1 MKSRPAAVEITSIF
15 QARFPGEPRAFR
27 APGRVNIIGEHTD
40 NYDGYV
46 FPIAVSMATT
56 AAAAPRRDRTIRV
69 WSENMQELATLPLD
83 RLERREHW
91 SDYVAGVAA
100 MLEAEGIRLPGA
112 DVCIVSDVP
121 IGGGLSSSAALE
133 VSTAMAFLSLADH
146 SLDGVALA
154 KLGRRA
160 ENEFVGMNCGIMD
173 QFVAV
178 HAERGKGLLLDCRT
192 LDYELVPLPA
202 EEAAIVVCNTMVK
215 HELGASEYNA
225 RRADTLAG
233 TDLLK
238 AIYPEVRA
246 LRDVSYE
253 MFEAAASQLPE
264 PIRQRCRH
272 VITENQRVL
281 NGITALKEGRLEV
294 FGDLMNASH
303 ESLRSDYEV
312 SCEELDIMVEAARG
326 LPGVLGARMT
336 GGGFG
341 GCTVNLVRP
350 GQVPVFQEEI
360 ARRYHKATG
369 LKPDVHITEPMD
381 GAREIT

>member
-1 MKSRPAAVEITSIF
+1 MADIVSIF
-15 QARFPGEPRAFR
+15 QAHFPGEPGIFR

-46 FPIAVSMATT
+46 FPIAVNMATT
-56 AAAAPRRDRTIRV
+56 VAITPRQDRLIQV
-69 WSENMQELATLPLD
+69 WSDNMQELATLPLD
-83 RLERREHW
+83 GLERRGHW

-100 MLEAEGIRLPGA
+100 MLEADGITLPGA
-112 DVCIVSDVP
+112 DMCVVSDVP

-133 VSTAMAFLSLADH
+133 VSTAMALLSMVDH
-146 SLDGVALA
+146 SLDRVALA
-154 KLGRRA
+154 RLGRRA

-192 LDYELVPLPA
+192 LEYKLVPLPA
-202 EEAAIVVCNTMVK
+202 GEAAIVVCNTMVK

-238 AIYPEVRA
+238 AIYPEIRA
-246 LRDVSYE
+246 LRDVSSG
-253 MFEAAASQLPE
+253 MFEKSAHQLPE
-264 PIRQRCRH
+264 HIRRRCRH

-281 NGITALKEGRLEV
+281 DGMAALQEGNLDA
-294 FGDLMNASH
+294 FGNLMNASH
-303 ESLRSDYEV
+303 ESLRTDYEV
-312 SCEELDIMVEAARG
+312 SCEELDIMVEIARS

-350 GQVPVFQEEI
+350 DRVPAFREEI
-360 ARRYHKATG
+360 SRRYHGAIG
-369 LKPDVHITEPMD
+369 LEPDIYITEPMD
-381 GAREIT
+381 GAREVT

>member
-1 MKSRPAAVEITSIF
+1 MRSGTADIVALF
-15 QARFPGEPRAFR
+15 QAHFPGKPRIFR

-56 AAAAPRRDRTIRV
+56 AAITPRRDRSIQV
-69 WSENMQELATLPLD
+69 WSENMQELATLALD
-83 RLERREHW
+83 GLERRGHW

-100 MLEAEGIRLPGA
+100 MLEADGITLPGA
-112 DVCIVSDVP
+112 DMCVVSDVP

-133 VSTAMAFLSLADH
+133 VSTAMALLSLVDH

-192 LDYELVPLPA
+192 LEYKLVPLPA
-202 EEAAIVVCNTMVK
+202 GEAAIVVCNTMVK

-238 AIYPEVRA
+238 AIYPEIRA
-246 LRDVSYE
+246 LRDVSSG
-253 MFEAAASQLPE
+253 MFEKSAHQLPE
-264 PIRQRCRH
+264 HIRRRCRH
-272 VITENQRVL
+272 VINENQRVL
-281 NGITALKEGRLEV
+281 DGMAALRYGDLET

-303 ESLRSDYEV
+303 ESLRTYYEV
-312 SCEELDIMVEAARG
+312 SCEELDVMVEIARS

-350 GQVPVFQEEI
+350 DQVPAFRKEI

-369 LKPDVHITEPMD
+369 LTPDVYVTEPME
-381 GAREIT
+381 GAREVT

>member
-1 MKSRPAAVEITSIF
+1 MRPAVADIVALF
-15 QARFPGEPRAFR
+15 QAHFPGEPRVFR

-46 FPIAVSMATT
+46 FPIAVNMATT
-56 AAAAPRRDRTIRV
+56 AAITPRQDRLIQV

-83 RLERREHW
+83 GLERRGHW

-100 MLEAEGIRLPGA
+100 MLEAEGITLPGA
-112 DVCIVSDVP
+112 DVCVASDVP

-133 VSTAMAFLSLADH
+133 VSTAMAFLSLVDQ
-146 SLDGVALA
+146 SMDGVALA

-192 LDYELVPLPA
+192 LEYELVPLPA
-202 EEAAIVVCNTMVK
+202 GEAAIVVCNTMVK
-215 HELGASEYNA
+215 HELGTSEYNA

-233 TDLLK
+233 TDQLK
-238 AIYPEVRA
+238 AIYPEIRA
-246 LRDVSYE
+246 LRDVSSG
-253 MFEAAASQLPE
+253 MFEKSAQQLPE
-264 PIRQRCRH
+264 DIRRRARH

-281 NGITALKEGRLEV
+281 DGMTALQAGDLEA
-294 FGDLMNASH
+294 FGKLMNASH
-303 ESLRSDYEV
+303 ESLRTDYEV
-312 SCEELDIMVEAARG
+312 SCEELDIMVEIARS
-326 LPGVLGARMT
+326 LPEVLGARMT

-350 GQVPVFQEEI
+350 DRVPAFREEI
-360 ARRYHKATG
+360 SRRYHKATG
-369 LKPDVHITEPMD
+369 LSPDIYVTEPME
-381 GAREIT
+381 GAREVT

>member
-1 MKSRPAAVEITSIF
+1 MADIVSIF
-15 QARFPGEPRAFR
+15 QANFPGKPRIFR

-56 AAAAPRRDRTIRV
+56 VAAAPRRDRTIRV
-69 WSENMQELATLPLD
+69 WSENMQELVALSLD

-100 MLEAEGIRLPGA
+100 MLEAEGITLPGA
-112 DVCIVSDVP
+112 DMCVVSDVP

-133 VSTAMAFLSLADH
+133 VSTAMALLSLVDH

-202 EEAAIVVCNTMVK
+202 GEAAVVVCNTMVK

-238 AIYPEVRA
+238 TIYPEIQA
-246 LRDVSYE
+246 LRDVSFE
-253 MFEAAASQLPE
+253 MFEKSAHQLPE
-264 PIRQRCRH
+264 HIRRRCRH

-281 NGITALKEGRLEV
+281 DGMATLKEGDLKA
-294 FGDLMNASH
+294 FGNLMNASH
-303 ESLRSDYEV
+303 ESLRTDYEV
-312 SCEELDIMVEAARG
+312 SCEELDIMVEIARS

-350 GQVPVFQEEI
+350 DRVPAFRKEI

-369 LKPDVHITEPMD
+369 LTPDIYVTEPMG
-381 GAREIT
+381 GAREVT

>member
-1 MKSRPAAVEITSIF
+1 MTDIIPLF
-15 QARFPGEPRAFR
+15 QAHFPGKPRIFR

-56 AAAAPRRDRTIRV
+56 AAITPRRDRTIQV

-83 RLERREHW
+83 GLERRGHW

-100 MLEAEGIRLPGA
+100 MLEADGITLPGA
-112 DVCIVSDVP
+112 DMCVVSDVP

-133 VSTAMAFLSLADH
+133 VSTAMALLSLADH

-173 QFVAV
+173 QFIAV

-192 LDYELVPLPA
+192 LEYKLVPLPA
-202 EEAAIVVCNTMVK
+202 GEAAIVVCNTMVK

-225 RRADTLAG
+225 RRADTLAA

-238 AIYPEVRA
+238 AIYPEIRA
-246 LRDVSYE
+246 LRDVSVE
-253 MFEAAASQLPE
+253 MFEKSASQLPE
-264 PIRQRCRH
+264 NIRRRCRH

-281 NGITALKEGRLEV
+281 DGMTALQA
-294 FGDLMNASH
+294 GDLEAFGKLMSASH
-303 ESLRSDYEV
+303 ESLRTDYEV
-312 SCEELDIMVEAARG
+312 SCKELNIMVEIARG

-350 GQVPVFQEEI
+350 DQVPAFREEI
-360 ARRYHKATG
+360 ARRYHQATG
-369 LKPDVHITEPMD
+369 LTPDIYVTEPMD
-381 GAREIT
+381 GAREVT

>member
-1 MKSRPAAVEITSIF
+1 MADIVSIF
-15 QARFPGEPRAFR
+15 QAHFPGEPGIFR

-46 FPIAVSMATT
+46 FPIAVNMATT
-56 AAAAPRRDRTIRV
+56 VAITPRQDRLIQV
-69 WSENMQELATLPLD
+69 WSDNMQELATLPLD
-83 RLERREHW
+83 SLERRGHW

-100 MLEAEGIRLPGA
+100 MLEADGITLPGA
-112 DVCIVSDVP
+112 DMCVVSDVP

-133 VSTAMAFLSLADH
+133 VSTAMALLSMVDH
-146 SLDGVALA
+146 SLDRVALA
-154 KLGRRA
+154 RLGRRA

-192 LDYELVPLPA
+192 LEYKLVPLPA
-202 EEAAIVVCNTMVK
+202 GEAAIVVCNTMVK

-238 AIYPEVRA
+238 AIYPEIRA
-246 LRDVSYE
+246 LRDVSSG
-253 MFEAAASQLPE
+253 MFEKSAHQLPE
-264 PIRQRCRH
+264 HIRRRCRH

-281 NGITALKEGRLEV
+281 DGMAALQEGNLDA
-294 FGDLMNASH
+294 FGNLMNASH
-303 ESLRSDYEV
+303 ESLRTDYEV
-312 SCEELDIMVEAARG
+312 SCEELDIMVEIARS

-350 GQVPVFQEEI
+350 DRVPAFREEI
-360 ARRYHKATG
+360 SRRYHGATG
-369 LKPDVHITEPMD
+369 LEPDIYVTEPME
-381 GAREIT
+381 GAREVA

>member
-1 MKSRPAAVEITSIF
+1 MADIVSIF
-15 QARFPGEPRAFR
+15 QANFPGKPRIFR

-46 FPIAVSMATT
+46 FPIAVSMVTT
-56 AAAAPRRDRTIRV
+56 VAAAPRRDRTIRV
-69 WSENMQELATLPLD
+69 WSENMQELVALSLD

-100 MLEAEGIRLPGA
+100 MLEAEGITLPGA
-112 DVCIVSDVP
+112 DMCVVSDVP

-133 VSTAMAFLSLADH
+133 VSTAMALLSLVDH

-202 EEAAIVVCNTMVK
+202 GEAAVVVCNTMVK

-238 AIYPEVRA
+238 TIYPEIQA
-246 LRDVSYE
+246 LRDVSFE
-253 MFEAAASQLPE
+253 MFEKSAHQLPE
-264 PIRQRCRH
+264 HIRRRCRH

-281 NGITALKEGRLEV
+281 DGMAALKEGDLKA
-294 FGDLMNASH
+294 FGNLMNASH
-303 ESLRSDYEV
+303 ESLRTDYEV
-312 SCEELDIMVEAARG
+312 SCEELDIMVEIARS

-350 GQVPVFQEEI
+350 DRVPAFREEI

-369 LKPDVHITEPMD
+369 LTPDVYVTEPME
-381 GAREIT
+381 GAREVT

>member
-1 MKSRPAAVEITSIF
+1 MADIVALF
-15 QARFPGEPRAFR
+15 QAHFPGEPRVFR

-46 FPIAVSMATT
+46 FPIAVNMATT
-56 AAAAPRRDRTIRV
+56 AAITPRQDRLIQV

-83 RLERREHW
+83 GLERRGHW

-100 MLEAEGIRLPGA
+100 MLEAEGITLPGA
-112 DVCIVSDVP
+112 DVCVASDVP

-133 VSTAMAFLSLADH
+133 VSTAMAFLSLVDQ
-146 SLDGVALA
+146 SMDGVALA

-192 LDYELVPLPA
+192 LEYELVPLPA
-202 EEAAIVVCNTMVK
+202 GEAAIVVCNTMVK
-215 HELGASEYNA
+215 HELGTSEYNA

-233 TDLLK
+233 TDQLK
-238 AIYPEVRA
+238 AIYPEIRA
-246 LRDVSYE
+246 LRDVSSG
-253 MFEAAASQLPE
+253 MFEKSAQQLPE
-264 PIRQRCRH
+264 DIRRRARH

-281 NGITALKEGRLEV
+281 DGMTALQAGDLEA
-294 FGDLMNASH
+294 FGKLMNASH
-303 ESLRSDYEV
+303 ESLRTDYEV
-312 SCEELDIMVEAARG
+312 SCEELDIMVEIARS
-326 LPGVLGARMT
+326 LPEVLGARMT

-350 GQVPVFQEEI
+350 DRVPAFREEI
-360 ARRYHKATG
+360 SRRYHKATG
-369 LKPDVHITEPMD
+369 LSPDIYVTEPME
-381 GAREIT
+381 GAREVT

>member
-1 MKSRPAAVEITSIF
+1 MTDIIPLF
-15 QARFPGEPRAFR
+15 QAHFPCKPRIFR

-46 FPIAVSMATT
+46 FPIAVSMATS
-56 AAAAPRRDRTIRV
+56 AAAAPRRDRSIRV
-69 WSENMQELATLPLD
+69 WSENMQELATLSLD
-83 RLERREHW
+83 DLERRGHW

-100 MLEAEGIRLPGA
+100 MLGADGITLPGA

-133 VSTAMAFLSLADH
+133 MSTAMAFLSLVDH

-202 EEAAIVVCNTMVK
+202 DEAAIVVCNTMVK

-238 AIYPEVRA
+238 AIYPEIRA
-246 LRDVSYE
+246 LRDVSSG
-253 MFEAAASQLPE
+253 MFEKSAHQLPE
-264 PIRQRCRH
+264 HIHRRCRH

-281 NGITALKEGRLEV
+281 DGVAALKEGRLKA
-294 FGDLMNASH
+294 FGGLMNASH

-312 SCEELDIMVEAARG
+312 SCEELDTMVEIARS

-350 GQVPVFQEEI
+350 DNVPVFREEI
-360 ARRYHKATG
+360 ARRYHQATG
-369 LKPDVHITEPMD
+369 LKPDIYVTEPMD
-381 GAREIT
+381 GAREVT

>member
-1 MKSRPAAVEITSIF
+1 MTDIIPLF
-15 QARFPGEPRAFR
+15 QAHFPGKPGIFR

-56 AAAAPRRDRTIRV
+56 VAAAPRRDRSIRV
-69 WSENMQELATLPLD
+69 WSENMQELATLSLD
-83 RLERREHW
+83 RLERRGHW

-100 MLEAEGIRLPGA
+100 MLGTNGITLSGA

-133 VSTAMAFLSLADH
+133 VSTAMALLSLADH
-146 SLDGVALA
+146 SMDGVSLA

-202 EEAAIVVCNTMVK
+202 DEAAIVVCNTMVK
-215 HELGASEYNA
+215 HELGASEYNT
-225 RRADTLAG
+225 RRANTLAG

-238 AIYPEVRA
+238 AIYPEIRA
-246 LRDVSYE
+246 LRDVSSG
-253 MFEAAASQLPE
+253 MFEKSSHQLPE
-264 PIRQRCRH
+264 HIHRRCRH

-281 NGITALKEGRLEV
+281 DGVAALKEGRLEA
-294 FGDLMNASH
+294 FGGLMNASH
-303 ESLRSDYEV
+303 ESLRTDYEV
-312 SCEELDIMVEAARG
+312 SCEELDIMVEVAHS

-350 GQVPVFQEEI
+350 GQVPAFREEI
-360 ARRYHKATG
+360 ARRYQQATG
-369 LKPDVHITEPMD
+369 LTPDIYVTEPMD
-381 GAREIT
+381 GAREVT

>member
-1 MKSRPAAVEITSIF
+1 MRTRPGIADIIPVFKAH
-15 QARFPGEPRAFR
+15 FPGEPRVFR

-46 FPIAVSMATT
+46 FPIAVSMTT
-56 AAAAPRRDRTIRV
+56 TVAITPRRDRTIQV
-69 WSENMQELATLPLD
+69 WSENMRELASLPLD
-83 RLERREHW
+83 RLKRREHW

-100 MLEAEGIRLPGA
+100 MLEADGITLPGA
-112 DVCIVSDVP
+112 DLCVVSNVP

-133 VSTAMAFLSLADH
+133 VSTAMAFLSLVDH

-160 ENEFVGMNCGIMD
+160 ENEFVGINCGIMD

-178 HAERGKGLLLDCRT
+178 HAQRGRGLLLDCRT

-238 AIYPEVRA
+238 AIYPEIRA
-246 LRDVSYE
+246 LRDVSSE
-253 MFEAAASQLPE
+253 MFEQSAQQLPE
-264 PIRQRCRH
+264 IIRQRCRH

-281 NGITALKEGRLEV
+281 DGVAALKEGRLEA
-294 FGDLMNASH
+294 FGSLMNASH

-312 SCEELDIMVEAARG
+312 SCKELDTMVEIARS

-350 GQVPVFQEEI
+350 GQVPAFRDKI
-360 ARRYHKATG
+360 AHRYQQATG
-369 LKPDVHITEPMD
+369 LKPDVYVTEPME
-381 GAREIT
+381 GAREVT

>member
-1 MKSRPAAVEITSIF
+1 
-15 QARFPGEPRAFR
+15 
-27 APGRVNIIGEHTD
+27 VNIIGEHTD

-46 FPIAVSMATT
+46 FPIAVDMATT
-56 AAAAPRRDRTIRV
+56 TAAAPRRDRTIRI
-69 WSENMQELATLPLD
+69 WSENMQELTILSLD
-83 RLERREHW
+83 DLERRDHW

-100 MLEAEGIRLPGA
+100 MLGADGITLPGA
-112 DVCIVSDVP
+112 DMCIVSDVP

-133 VSTAMAFLSLADH
+133 VSTALAFLSLVDH
-146 SLDGVALA
+146 SLDGVSLA

-202 EEAAIVVCNTMVK
+202 DEAAIVVCNTMVK

-238 AIYPEVRA
+238 AIYADIRA
-246 LRDVSYE
+246 LRDVSSG
-253 MFEAAASQLPE
+253 MFEKSSHQLPE
-264 PIRQRCRH
+264 HIRRRCRH

-281 NGITALKEGRLEV
+281 DGMAALKERRLEA
-294 FGDLMNASH
+294 FGSLMNASH
-303 ESLRSDYEV
+303 ESLRTDYEV
-312 SCEELDIMVEAARG
+312 SCEELDIMVEIARN
-326 LPGVLGARMT
+326 LPGLLGARMT

-350 GQVPVFQEEI
+350 DRMSAFREEI
-360 ARRYHKATG
+360 ARCYHQATG
-369 LKPDVHITEPMD
+369 LKPDVYVTEPMD

>member
-1 MKSRPAAVEITSIF
+1 MADIVSIF
-15 QARFPGEPRAFR
+15 QANFPGKPRIFR

-46 FPIAVSMATT
+46 FPIAVSMVTT
-56 AAAAPRRDRTIRV
+56 VAAAPRRDRTIRV
-69 WSENMQELATLPLD
+69 WSENMQELVALSLD

-100 MLEAEGIRLPGA
+100 MLEAEGITLPGA
-112 DVCIVSDVP
+112 DMCVVSDVP

-133 VSTAMAFLSLADH
+133 VSTAMALLSLVDH

-202 EEAAIVVCNTMVK
+202 GEAAVVVCNTMVK

-238 AIYPEVRA
+238 TIYPEIQA
-246 LRDVSYE
+246 LRDVSSE
-253 MFEAAASQLPE
+253 MFEKSAHQLPE
-264 PIRQRCRH
+264 HIRRRCRH

-281 NGITALKEGRLEV
+281 DGMAALKEGDLKA
-294 FGDLMNASH
+294 FGNLMNASH
-303 ESLRSDYEV
+303 ESLRTDYEV
-312 SCEELDIMVEAARG
+312 SCEELDIMVEIARS

-350 GQVPVFQEEI
+350 DRVPAFREEI
-360 ARRYHKATG
+360 SRRYQQATG
-369 LKPDVHITEPMD
+369 LTPDIYVTEPMD
-381 GAREIT
+381 GAREVT

>member
-1 MKSRPAAVEITSIF
+1 M
-15 QARFPGEPRAFR
+15 
-27 APGRVNIIGEHTD
+27 NIIGEHTD

-46 FPIAVSMATT
+46 FPVAVNLTT
-56 AAAAPRRDRTIRV
+56 TVAIAPRRDRTIQV
-69 WSENMQELATLPLD
+69 WSENMQELASLPLD
-83 RLERREHW
+83 TLERRGHW

-100 MLEAEGIRLPGA
+100 MLEADGITLPGA
-112 DVCIVSDVP
+112 DLCIVSDVP
-121 IGGGLSSSAALE
+121 VGGGLSSSAALE
-133 VSTAMAFLSLADH
+133 ISAALAFLSLVDH

-202 EEAAIVVCNTMVK
+202 GEAAIVVCNTMVK
-215 HELGASEYNA
+215 HELGTSEYNA

-238 AIYPEVRA
+238 AIYPEIRA
-246 LRDVSYE
+246 LRDVSSE
-253 MFEAAASQLPE
+253 MFEQSAQQLPE
-264 PIRQRCRH
+264 HIRRRCRH
-272 VITENQRVL
+272 VITENQRVID
-281 NGITALKEGRLEV
+281 GVAALKEGRLEA
-294 FGDLMNASH
+294 FGNLMNASH
-303 ESLRSDYEV
+303 ESLRTDYEV
-312 SCEELDIMVEAARG
+312 SCKELDVMVEVARS

-341 GCTVNLVRP
+341 GCTVNLVCP
-350 GQVPVFQEEI
+350 DQVPVFREEI
-360 ARRYHKATG
+360 TRRYHQATG
-369 LKPDVHITEPMD
+369 LTPDIYVTEPMD
-381 GAREIT
+381 GAREVT

>member
-1 MKSRPAAVEITSIF
+1 MADIVSIF
-15 QARFPGEPRAFR
+15 QAHFPGEPGIFR

-46 FPIAVSMATT
+46 FPIAVNMATT
-56 AAAAPRRDRTIRV
+56 VAITPRQDRLIQV
-69 WSENMQELATLPLD
+69 WSDNMQELATLPLD
-83 RLERREHW
+83 GLERRGHW

-100 MLEAEGIRLPGA
+100 MLEADGITLPGA
-112 DVCIVSDVP
+112 DMCVVSDVP

-133 VSTAMAFLSLADH
+133 VSAAMAFLSLVDH

-154 KLGRRA
+154 RLGRRA

-192 LDYELVPLPA
+192 LEYKLVPLPA
-202 EEAAIVVCNTMVK
+202 GEAAIVVCNTMVK

-233 TDLLK
+233 TDLFK
-238 AIYPEVRA
+238 AIYPEIRA
-246 LRDVSYE
+246 LRDVSSG
-253 MFEAAASQLPE
+253 MFEKSAHQLPE
-264 PIRQRCRH
+264 HIRRRCRH

-281 NGITALKEGRLEV
+281 DGMAALQEGNLDA
-294 FGDLMNASH
+294 FGNLMNASH
-303 ESLRSDYEV
+303 ESLRTDYEV
-312 SCEELDIMVEAARG
+312 SCEELDIMVEIARS

-350 GQVPVFQEEI
+350 DRVPAFREEI
-360 ARRYHKATG
+360 SRRYHGATG
-369 LKPDVHITEPMD
+369 LEPDIYVTEPME
-381 GAREIT
+381 GAREVA

>member
-1 MKSRPAAVEITSIF
+1 MADIVSIF
-15 QARFPGEPRAFR
+15 QAHFPGEPGIFR

-46 FPIAVSMATT
+46 FPIAVNMATT
-56 AAAAPRRDRTIRV
+56 VAITPRQDRLIQV
-69 WSENMQELATLPLD
+69 WSDNMQELATLPLD
-83 RLERREHW
+83 GLERRGHW

-100 MLEAEGIRLPGA
+100 MLEADGITLPGA
-112 DVCIVSDVP
+112 DMCVVSDVP

-133 VSTAMAFLSLADH
+133 VSTAMALLSMVDH
-146 SLDGVALA
+146 SLDRVALA
-154 KLGRRA
+154 RLGRRA

-192 LDYELVPLPA
+192 LEYKLVPLPA
-202 EEAAIVVCNTMVK
+202 GEAAIVVCNTMVK

-238 AIYPEVRA
+238 AIYPEIRA
-246 LRDVSYE
+246 LRDVSSG
-253 MFEAAASQLPE
+253 MFEKSAHQLPE
-264 PIRQRCRH
+264 HIRRRCRH

-281 NGITALKEGRLEV
+281 DGMAALQEGNLDA
-294 FGDLMNASH
+294 FGNLMNASH
-303 ESLRSDYEV
+303 ESLRTDYEV
-312 SCEELDIMVEAARG
+312 SCEELDIMVEIARS

-350 GQVPVFQEEI
+350 DRVLAFREEI
-360 ARRYHKATG
+360 SRRYHGAIG
-369 LKPDVHITEPMD
+369 LEPDIYITEPMD
-381 GAREIT
+381 GAREVT